1 MKDPNKLRNV
11 AMQYTSWASNLALA
25 SGFADAEAVKFDPT
39 KSTSWGGNRANHF
52 AKRMSSNLLSGG
64 MGGAS
69 SLVALIIQEVDVKEL
84 NVGVNGGPTSRVV
97 TTAVTSQILDANT
110 HSTKTKTA
118 STHNSSNNKAKSATT
133 RHTKVASAVGVDED
147 ITTLSTSEEVS
158 LKKRAKGFIPGGG
171 DEATL
176 MMGMRTI
183 VA

>member
-1 MKDPNKLRNV
+1 
-11 AMQYTSWASNLALA
+11 MQYTSWASNLALA

-39 KSTSWGGNRANHF
+39 KSTWSGNRANHF

-69 SLVALIIQEVDVKEL
+69 SLAALIIQEVDVKEL

-110 HSTKTKTA
+110 HKTA
-118 STHNSSNNKAKSATT
+118 THNSSNNKAKSATT

-147 ITTLSTSEEVS
+147 ITFLSSSEEVS

>member
-25 SGFADAEAVKFDPT
+25 SVFADAEAVKFDPT
-39 KSTSWGGNRANHF
+39 KSTTSWGGNRANYF
-52 AKRMSSNLLSGG
+52 AKRMRSNLLSGG

-69 SLVALIIQEVDVKEL
+69 SLVALIIEEVDVKEL

-110 HSTKTKTA
+110 HTTKTTA
-118 STHNSSNNKAKSATT
+118 TTHNSSNNKAKSATT